1 MMIETRMASAK
12 IKAKAKGTS
21 GFLKS
26 LEVEAVDLRE
36 GFARGADRTAMV
48 TSFDAESFASS
59 LQSKQTRSF
68 SEHSAQTKIYFWS
81 AQTSSA

>member
-1 MMIETRMASAK
+1 MMRATRMASAK
-12 IKAKAKGTS
+12 IKAKAKGNL

-48 TSFDAESFASS
+48 TSFVAESFASS
-59 LQSKQTRSF
+59 SHSKQTRSF

-81 AQTSSA
+81 AETNSA

>member
-1 MMIETRMASAK
+1 MASAK
-12 IKAKAKGTS
+12 IKAKANGTL

-26 LEVEAVDLRE
+26 LEVGAVDLCE

-48 TSFDAESFASS
+48 TSFVAESFSS
-59 LQSKQTRSF
+59 LSQSKQTRSF